1 MPLRRFVQII
11 FRHKRGERVLRKL
24 AAWLAVL
31 LAVCACA
38 GAEAPVLVDRIN
50 TPQEYADFTFA
61 DDAPL
66 LEMYF
71 APVFDADAALL
82 RCGGQ
87 TIMIDCG
94 SKVMTK
100 RTIGMLKQLG
110 VTEIDAIINTHPH
123 YDHLQGLEQIAQ
135 VVKVKELR
143 LCFPLTEN
151 EQAQLTADYC
161 AANDIPITYFED
173 GAQWKL
179 GEATL
184 DVWLKGDEDWDLNDR
199 SAVIRVQYGDRTAL
213 FTADAGHMAQQRLA
227 EIIPAELLDADVL
240 KYPHHGI
247 QPLQET
253 FRDAVSP
260 ALAVI
265 TNKDYERMTTT
276 KQRLR
281 QNKIPFAFT
290 LKGPVAVCTDG
301 HTWLAE
307 RLPIDPTTIN

>member
-1 MPLRRFVQII
+1 ML
-11 FRHKRGERVLRKL
+11 KKL
-24 AAWLAVL
+24 MLWVML
-31 LAVCACA
+31 LAVAA
-38 GAEAPVLVDRIN
+38 GMAQAEAPLLVDRIN
-50 TPQEYADFTFA
+50 TPQQDADFAFTP
-61 DDAPL
+61 DAPL

-82 RCGGQ
+82 RCGGE

-143 LCFPLTEN
+143 MCFPATET
-151 EQAQLTADYC
+151 EQAQLTLDFC
-161 AANDIPITYFED
+161 EQNGIPVTWYED
-173 GAQWKL
+173 GTRWDIGGA
-179 GEATL
+179 AI
-184 DVWLKGDEDWDLNDR
+184 DVWLKGDEDWKLNDR
-199 SAVIRVQYGDRTAL
+199 SAVMRVQFGQRTAL
-213 FTADAGHMAQQRLA
+213 FMADAEFPLQKRLA
-227 EIIPAELLDADVL
+227 EAIPAELLDVDVV

-247 QPLQET
+247 TVMDSGLLT
-253 FRDAVSP
+253 KMTP
-260 ALAVI
+260 AFAVI
-265 TNKDYERMTTT
+265 TNQDYERMRNT
-276 KQRLR
+276 KARLR
-281 QNKIPFAFT
+281 ANKIPFAFT

-301 HTWLAE
+301 TTWLAE

>member
-1 MPLRRFVQII
+1 MKKNAL
-11 FRHKRGERVLRKL
+11 L
-24 AAWLAVL
+24 WLAVIL
-31 LAVCACA
+31 LAWGCAL
-38 GAEAPVLVDRIN
+38 AEAPAVVDRIN
-50 TPQEYADFTFA
+50 TPGEHADFAFA
-61 DDAPL
+61 EGVPL

-82 RCGGQ
+82 RCGGE

-135 VVKVKELR
+135 AVKVKELR
-143 LCFPLTEN
+143 LCFPLTET

-161 AANDIPITYFED
+161 AANGIPITYYED

-179 GEATL
+179 GEATI
-184 DVWLKGDEDWDLNDR
+184 DVWLRGDAEWDLNDR
-199 SAVIRVQYGDRTAL
+199 SAVMRVQYGSRTAL
-213 FTADAGHMAQQRLA
+213 FTADAEHELQKRLV
-227 EIIPAELLDADVL
+227 ESVPAELLDVDIL

-247 QPLQET
+247 QVLNAD
-253 FRDAVSP
+253 FREAVSP
-260 ALAVI
+260 AFAVI
-265 TNKDYERMTTT
+265 TNQDYERMANT
-276 KQRLR
+276 KLRLR

-301 HTWLAE
+301 ETWLAE